1 MLFLSA
7 FYIPYIVLFAA
18 MFVELKQETYCARCG
33 VLSSTRLSELLSI
46 QLSRQQW
53 AVLVV
58 GRLIVQPHVAVVG
71 QKEGKGRDSASEP
84 EGNSPPPERAS
95 SYLPSEWFESTA
107 LRSDID
113 SVGDGATGVAAS
125 ATGDRETSSNEQE
138 LSMNFAS

>member
-1 MLFLSA
+1 
-7 FYIPYIVLFAA
+7 
-18 MFVELKQETYCARCG
+18 
-33 VLSSTRLSELLSI
+33 
-46 QLSRQQW
+46 
-53 AVLVV
+53 VLV
-58 GRLIVQPHVAVVG
+58 AVFSLLQGFLNFLVYNFRG
-71 QKEGKGRDSASEP
+71 SNGPFLWWAASLCNRMSPLSVRKKGRDSASEP